1 MAHTDPKR
9 RRPRTDQRRNRQ
21 ALLNAAREVF
31 AEYGLDAP
39 LDEIAKR
46 AGLGN
51 ATLYRHFSDRRGLI
65 IEVVL
70 GSLSRHEH
78 ALTEALAEG
87 DGWSGFTS
95 FLKWLFTEQVNE
107 VNHLAALRAI
117 PAGENAEVDRLR
129 HKTLSGF
136 EELIAR
142 AKSEGTFRTDRWVED
157 IFLMLFLNEHLARLS
172 ETPQRAASQ
181 RFLELT
187 LAAVSTPGADRIE
200 QPSHEPDNV
209 LTLRHTLGH
218 DLAGLPRVT

>member
-1 MAHTDPKR
+1 MAHMDPTR

-39 LDEIAKR
+39 LDDIAKR
-46 AGLGN
+46 AGLSN
-51 ATLYRHFSDRRGLI
+51 ATLYRHFSDRCGLI

-70 GSLSRHEH
+70 GSLSRYEQ
-78 ALTEALAEG
+78 ALTEALAQ
-87 DGWSGFTS
+87 DSGWSGFTS

-107 VNHLAALRAI
+107 VNQLAALRAI
-117 PAGENAEVDRLR
+117 PPGENAEVDRLR
-129 HKTLSGF
+129 LKTLNAF

-142 AKSEGTFRTDRWVED
+142 AKSEGTFRPDRWVED
-157 IFLMLFLNEHLARLS
+157 VFLMLFLNEHLARLR

-181 RFLELT
+181 RLLELT
-187 LAAVSTPGADRIE
+187 LAALSTRDAARIT
-200 QPSHEPDNV
+200 QPSREPDDI